1 MAKNFDYI
9 LLLAKEVPEC
19 HRDGSMTSTPSVTVD
34 S

>member
-19 HRDGSMTSTPSVTVD
+19 HRDGSMTSTTKRYS
-34 S
+34 